1 MNEYKAFCAN
11 LPRGG
16 HGIDVHC
23 HDVGLEDP
31 STVATD
37 ALTSIGQQAPKAPK
51 EDTSASSDQEVA
63 TTYEEWIKAEQTSR
77 NSKWQRN
84 VLSEVV
90 CDTAK
95 P

>member
-1 MNEYKAFCAN
+1 MNEYKAFVAN

-16 HGIDVHC
+16 HGVDVHC

-37 ALTSIGQQAPKAPK
+37 ALVSIGQAPKAQ
-51 EDTSASSDQEVA
+51 EDTSASSDAEVKREVA

-77 NSKWQRN
+77 NSKW
-84 VLSEVV
+84 
-90 CDTAK
+90 
-95 P
+95 